1 MSWFAVGGA
10 AVSVVGGIMSDK
22 KENKQRKEDRAASK
36 EELALENQYAKE
48 QSKFDAEQEYYY
60 KQKERAGRQR
70 GLDEF
75 RKFNTLQDF
84 APTYQ
89 DTSKRIE
96 VPAAPSV
103 TDASTPAQPPAVTP
117 TQGVLPV
124 QPKAVK

>member
-10 AVSVVGGIMSDK
+10 AVSVIGGVLSDK
-22 KENKQRKEDRAASK
+22 KEGKQRKEDKAFTK
-36 EELALENQYAKE
+36 EQLALENQYAKE
-48 QSKFDAEQEYYY
+48 QSKFDAEQDYYY

-89 DTSKRIE
+89 DTSQRVE

-103 TDASTPAQPPAVTP
+103 TNTTAPVQPAAVTP
-117 TQGVLPV
+117 APGVLPV
-124 QPKAVK
+124 QPKAVR

>member
-10 AVSVVGGIMSDK
+10 AVSVVGGILSDK
-22 KENKQRKEDRAASK
+22 KEGKQRKEDKAFTK
-36 EELALENQYAKE
+36 EQMALENQYAKE
-48 QSKFDAEQEYYY
+48 QSKFDAEQDYYY

-89 DTSKRIE
+89 DTSQRIE

-103 TDASTPAQPPAVTP
+103 TSATAPTQPTTVTP
-117 TQGVLPV
+117 VQPVLPA
-124 QPKAVK
+124 QPKAVQ